1 MHYTLGMAPSQDSS
15 DHQDYEPILVKSQP
29 KPLFSPLLLG
39 GATPAWTIPGDFLAV
54 TFLSPDHWRSR
65 FHPLIPGQVFTM
77 FLVPGNALL
86 VCCYDLFFCWI
97 CKTATE
103 ISVLRWVKQETQEKT
118 QNKTEMGI
126 LECRWSQ
133 CSCSVFGSFQKKNSS
148 HPNPGA
154 WSISNKKRL
163 EQDGKGSHG

>member
-39 GATPAWTIPGDFLAV
+39 GPHLNYTRWFLAV

-103 ISVLRWVKQETQEKT
+103 ISVLRWVKQETQEKS
-118 QNKTEMGI
+118 QNKTEVGI

-133 CSCSVFGSFQKKNSS
+133 CSCSVFGSFQKILVATQIPVHGQS
-148 HPNPGA
+148 PT
-154 WSISNKKRL
+154 KKRL
-163 EQDGKGSHG
+163 EEDGKGSHG